1 MGLPHL
7 WLLSTLRLK
16 LRLRPRP
23 TPLFFMLT
31 IMVMVDMATMAMAMV
46 WELELTAMVDTTV
59 LVANLPH
66 VLTLSMFPFPV
77 LLAVNAVML
86 RLLPRPKQILLT
98 SMVDTTDILVF
109 TDMEVTT
116 ADMLDTMDME
126 LAKLPLVSM
135 PGTFLSP
142 VPKMFVQ
149 KIQKCPKNSVL
160 A

>member
-1 MGLPHL
+1 
-7 WLLSTLRLK
+7 
-16 LRLRPRP
+16 
-23 TPLFFMLT
+23 
-31 IMVMVDMATMAMAMV
+31 MV
-46 WELELTAMVDTTV
+46 WELMAMAAMVDMVDTTV

-86 RLLPRPKQILLT
+86 RLLPRPKLILLI

-116 ADMLDTMDME
+116 VDMLDTMDMD

-135 PGTFLSP
+135 PITFPLP
-142 VPKMFVQ
+142 VPNMFVQ
-149 KIQKCPKNSVL
+149 LKSQKNVLKNYFL

>member
-1 MGLPHL
+1 MG
-7 WLLSTLRLK
+7 
-16 LRLRPRP
+16 
-23 TPLFFMLT
+23 
-31 IMVMVDMATMAMAMV
+31 
-46 WELELTAMVDTTV
+46 V

-116 ADMLDTMDME
+116 VDMLDTMD

>member
-1 MGLPHL
+1 MGVLD
-7 WLLSTLRLK
+7 T
-16 LRLRPRP
+16 
-23 TPLFFMLT
+23 TVD
-31 IMVMVDMATMAMAMV
+31 IMDT
-46 WELELTAMVDTTV
+46 MVDTTV
-59 LVANLPH
+59 LGANLPH

-98 SMVDTTDILVF
+98 SMVDTTDILVI

-116 ADMLDTMDME
+116 VDMLDTTD

-142 VPKMFVQ
+142 VPKM
-149 KIQKCPKNSVL
+149 
-160 A
+160 

>member
-1 MGLPHL
+1 
-7 WLLSTLRLK
+7 
-16 LRLRPRP
+16 
-23 TPLFFMLT
+23 
-31 IMVMVDMATMAMAMV
+31 
-46 WELELTAMVDTTV
+46 
-59 LVANLPH
+59 
-66 VLTLSMFPFPV
+66 MFPFPV

-86 RLLPRPKQILLT
+86 RLLPRPKLIPLT
-98 SMVDTTDILVF
+98 SMVDTTDIL
-109 TDMEVTT
+109 TDIEVTT
-116 ADMLDTMDME
+116 VDMLDTMVME

>member
-1 MGLPHL
+1 MG
-7 WLLSTLRLK
+7 
-16 LRLRPRP
+16 
-23 TPLFFMLT
+23 
-31 IMVMVDMATMAMAMV
+31 MVDMV
-46 WELELTAMVDTTV
+46 LDTTV

-66 VLTLSMFPFPV
+66 VLTLSMLPFPV

-98 SMVDTTDILVF
+98 SMVDTTDILVL

-116 ADMLDTMDME
+116 VDMLDTMDMD

-135 PGTFLSP
+135 PITFLSP
-142 VPKMFVQ
+142 LPKMFVQ
-149 KIQKCPKNSVL
+149 KIQKCPKNAVL

>member
-1 MGLPHL
+1 MG
-7 WLLSTLRLK
+7 
-16 LRLRPRP
+16 
-23 TPLFFMLT
+23 
-31 IMVMVDMATMAMAMV
+31 
-46 WELELTAMVDTTV
+46 DTTV

-66 VLTLSMFPFPV
+66 VLTLSMLPFPV

-86 RLLPRPKQILLT
+86 RLLPRPKLIPLT
-98 SMVDTTDILVF
+98 SMVDTTDILVLTD

-116 ADMLDTMDME
+116 VDMLDTMDMD

-135 PGTFLSP
+135 PITFLSP
-142 VPKMFVQ
+142 LPKMFVQ

>member
-1 MGLPHL
+1 MGD
-7 WLLSTLRLK
+7 T
-16 LRLRPRP
+16 
-23 TPLFFMLT
+23 
-31 IMVMVDMATMAMAMV
+31 
-46 WELELTAMVDTTV
+46 MVDTTV

-77 LLAVNAVML
+77 LAVNAVML
-86 RLLPRPKQILLT
+86 RLLPRPKLIPLT
-98 SMVDTTDILVF
+98 SMVDTTDMAVVF
-109 TDMEVTT
+109 TDMV
-116 ADMLDTMDME
+116 DTMVFPM
-126 LAKLPLVSM
+126 LMAKLPLVSM

>member
-1 MGLPHL
+1 
-7 WLLSTLRLK
+7 
-16 LRLRPRP
+16 
-23 TPLFFMLT
+23 
-31 IMVMVDMATMAMAMV
+31 
-46 WELELTAMVDTTV
+46 
-59 LVANLPH
+59 
-66 VLTLSMFPFPV
+66 MFPFPV

-142 VPKMFVQ
+142 APKMFVQ
-149 KIQKCPKNSVL
+149 KIQNCPKNSVL